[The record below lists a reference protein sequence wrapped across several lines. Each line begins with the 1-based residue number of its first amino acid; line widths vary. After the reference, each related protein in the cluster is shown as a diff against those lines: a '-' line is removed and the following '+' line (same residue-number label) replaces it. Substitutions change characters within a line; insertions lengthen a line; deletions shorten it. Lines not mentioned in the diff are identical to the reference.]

1 MAKAYERA
9 SKRVDAVSE
18 ALLAELIQRD
28 VQQLTED
35 ALGGLMGPRG
45 TFASRQLNAV
55 SVGMPA
61 ASHMLDALP
70 QRRVS
75 RHTFSAPCSASGSTS
90 AFCSPPYAAFSTVSV
105 D

>member
-35 ALGGLMGPRG
+35 ALGGLVACLHSPGRYVQ
-45 TFASRQLNAV
+45 FADS
-55 SVGMPA
+55 MPA
-61 ASHMLDALP
+61 TAKN
-70 QRRVS
+70 V
-75 RHTFSAPCSASGSTS
+75 
-90 AFCSPPYAAFSTVSV
+90 
-105 D
+105 

>member
-35 ALGGLMGPRG
+35 ALG
-45 TFASRQLNAV
+45 QLI
-55 SVGMPA
+55 G
-61 ASHMLDALP
+61 LP
-70 QRRVS
+70 QWPRTLVLRSILLCTCLQCCTHVVCMLQRKAS
-75 RHTFSAPCSASGSTS
+75 LHTSSAPCSASG
-90 AFCSPPYAAFSTVSV
+90 
-105 D
+105 

>member
-35 ALGGLMGPRG
+35 ALGGLMGPLE
-45 TFASRQLNAV
+45 TFASVN
-55 SVGMPA
+55 
-61 ASHMLDALP
+61 
-70 QRRVS
+70 
-75 RHTFSAPCSASGSTS
+75 
-90 AFCSPPYAAFSTVSV
+90 
-105 D
+105 

>member
-35 ALGGLMGPRG
+35 ALGGLMVLLHICTLSIAYCFGRL
-45 TFASRQLNAV
+45 ASSKLVCGLRSRREGRHGV
-55 SVGMPA
+55 PPA
-61 ASHMLDALP
+61 P
-70 QRRVS
+70 
-75 RHTFSAPCSASGSTS
+75 
-90 AFCSPPYAAFSTVSV
+90 AFCSPPYAASSTVSV
-105 D
+105 

>member
-35 ALGGLMGPRG
+35 ALGRQP
-45 TFASRQLNAV
+45 ASL
-55 SVGMPA
+55 
-61 ASHMLDALP
+61 
-70 QRRVS
+70 
-75 RHTFSAPCSASGSTS
+75 
-90 AFCSPPYAAFSTVSV
+90 
-105 D
+105 